1 MARLEK
7 PVLGDDAVAEFAR
20 ALRRLRADNDNPP
33 YATMAKTAMY
43 SKTVLSQ
50 AAAGHR
56 LPTWDAVVGFLRA
69 LGIGEGSLTY
79 LAMRGR
85 WESAKELGAAS
96 ASQADRGMPGRL
108 VDPDDIQTPAEFA
121 AALGEMLARSRL
133 SIRGLAAATAEFVA
147 TDREIVS
154 GSSGFRY
161 PLSRDA
167 IANVLKG
174 RRAPTPDF
182 VYTFVRSCG
191 HSLAEARAWVH
202 QSRVIQF
209 EQQRAGLALRALQQ
223 PAIAI
228 DRLRDGNSLWR
239 IPIDGGPTATIN
251 IPYPIEPPPIHV
263 PRRGAH
269 RAPSSRWLSRIIRG
283 RRPGDDPAPLDDG
296 RG

>member
-1 MARLEK
+1 M
-7 PVLGDDAVAEFAR
+7 
-20 ALRRLRADNDNPP
+20 
-33 YATMAKTAMY
+33 
-43 SKTVLSQ
+43 
-50 AAAGHR
+50 
-56 LPTWDAVVGFLRA
+56 GFLRA
-69 LGIGEGSLTY
+69 LGIGEDSLTY

-85 WESAKELGAAS
+85 WERAKELS
-96 ASQADRGMPGRL
+96 ATSTARLDRDVPDRL
-108 VDPDDIQTPAEFA
+108 VDPDDIETPAEYA
-121 AALGEMLARSRL
+121 AALGAMLARSGL
-133 SIRGLAAATAEFVA
+133 SIRKLADATAKFVA

-228 DRLRDGNSLWR
+228 DQVRDGNSLWR

-269 RAPSSRWLSRIIRG
+269 RAPSGRWLPRIIRR
-283 RRPGDDPAPLDDG
+283 RRPGDDPAPLDNG